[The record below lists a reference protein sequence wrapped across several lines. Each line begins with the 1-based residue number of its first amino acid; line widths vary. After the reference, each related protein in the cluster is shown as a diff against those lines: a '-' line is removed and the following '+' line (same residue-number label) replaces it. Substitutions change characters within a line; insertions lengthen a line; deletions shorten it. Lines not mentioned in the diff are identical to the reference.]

1 MSAMSATIPTP
12 APMPAFAPVER
23 PVEVDDGVGVLLEE
37 VVGAVEVAVLVD
49 EVSAVWRT
57 VLVWLRYEEGRM

>member
-1 MSAMSATIPTP
+1 MSATIPTP

-23 PVEVDDGVGVLLEE
+23 PLEVDDAVGVLVEE

-49 EVSAVWRT
+49 EASAVWRME
-57 VLVWLRYEEGRM
+57 LVWLRHEYERR